1 MEEFENRE
9 VTEEFS
15 RERRANGTEMFNEP
29 YSQKAV
35 NRLKK
40 MLLTF
45 YQHGEIKYYSIHVDG
60 ETVVERNSDAQ
71 KFDRHLAFVDEE
83 TKTIEVRIYK
93 SKSFNCNRYL
103 FIVGKALS
111 GVRETKEVNM
121 KEEIEKA
128 LKAQEKENEL
138 TYLRAE
144 LEKKERKLKKLKKIV
159 SANEGGFSM
168 GEVKNFMMEGKGLI
182 DAFRGSPTPSQLGA
196 TPSPESEVTIE
207 AEESESEEQEIFN
220 QIFANVGKKGI
231 KKALN
236 IMSILSQH
244 PELEEV
250 LIKSLKEK
258 EEGNNGEAQV

>member
-9 VTEEFS
+9 VTEDFS

-45 YQHGEIKYYSIHVDG
+45 YRHGETKYYSIHVDG
-60 ETVVERNSDAQ
+60 ETVLERNSDGR
-71 KFDRHLAFVDEE
+71 KFDRYLSFVDEE
-83 TKTIEVRIYK
+83 TKTVEVRIYK

-103 FIVGKALS
+103 FIVGKGLS
-111 GVRETKEVNM
+111 GMGETKEVNM

-182 DAFRGSPTPSQLGA
+182 DAFRGSPTASQLGA
-196 TPSPESEVTIE
+196 TPESEVTIE